1 MAAVLPTGW
10 MRGLRYHVDHYD
22 QQGYTSL
29 PVLAADEVK
38 RIRTAIFNYTRSGGR
53 LVRRKGLGVGGYF
66 IPGFHND
73 VALKWIAQLIDSKP
87 NVHAL
92 LRHVAGDHRLLSRNE
107 IYVSRAG
114 AWHADTMSRFSGVD
128 ILPPGIDEWSR
139 LPDGEVYN
147 VITVTLYLQ
156 DHAADHRGLGVQRGS
171 HRLGRDQL
179 LRSMS
184 KGERHPTFVGLNT
197 SIGDAAIFNSRLS
210 HRGQPGS
217 PSSGSER
224 TARISVAMQY
234 GRVNVFSEAHDRCYA
249 LRNKLLD
256 QDLCGGH
263 PWNRPRQKNCTAP
276 LIAQAKRGLRWP
288 KGVSADTWR

>member
-1 MAAVLPTGW
+1 MLVAGVADFQS
-10 MRGLRYHVDHYD
+10 HVDHYD
-22 QQGYTSL
+22 RQGYTAL
-29 PVLAADEVK
+29 PVLAADEVE
-38 RIRTAIFNYTRSGGR
+38 RVSTAIFNYTRSGGR
-53 LVRRKGLGVGGYF
+53 LVRRKGLGVGGFF

-73 VALKWIAQLIDSKP
+73 VDLDWIAKLIDSKP
-87 NVHAL
+87 NVHAM

-128 ILPPGIDEWSR
+128 ILPRGVDEWSR

-156 DHAADHRGLGVQRGS
+156 DHSEDRRGLGVQRGS
-171 HRLGRDQL
+171 HLLGRGPL
-179 LRSMS
+179 LNLMA
-184 KGERHPTFVGLNT
+184 KGERHPSFVGLNT
-197 SIGDAAIFNSRLS
+197 SIGDAVVFNSRLS
-210 HRGQPGS
+210 HRGQPGAS
-217 PSSGSER
+217 SGGPSSDPEG

-234 GRVNVFSEAHDRCYA
+234 GRVNVFSDAHDRCYA

-256 QDLCGGH
+256 ENLCGGH
-263 PWNRPRQKNCTAP
+263 PWTRPRQRNCTAP

-288 KGVSADTWR
+288 NGMTSTA